1 MAERKPARGSDNS
14 GTRVKREP
22 NKTQA
27 DLDRMTNA
35 LPENQRVKV
44 LLPNMHL
51 RLMSV
56 PEFERYTE
64 ARNDQG

>member
-1 MAERKPARGSDNS
+1 VADKKQGAKGSDNS
-14 GTRVKREP
+14 GTRSKREP

-35 LPENQRVKV
+35 LPQNMRVKV
-44 LLPNMHL
+44 LLPSMKA

-56 PEFERYTE
+56 PEYERFM
-64 ARNDQG
+64 AGRNG